1 MDVTVERIVYDG
13 ATSEDEDKENV
24 NWSNLTRSRGLKEV
38 EDVKGVKNVGLKVVS
53 EVRGG
58 FAQYLQELIDNKKKH
73 EKSICQICIE

>member
-1 MDVTVERIVYDG
+1 
-13 ATSEDEDKENV
+13 
-24 NWSNLTRSRGLKEV
+24 V
-38 EDVKGVKNVGLKVVS
+38 EDVKGVKNVGLKVVG

>member
-24 NWSNLTRSRGLKEV
+24 NWSNLSRSRGPKEV
-38 EDVKGVKNVGLKVVS
+38 EDARGVKSDGFKFVG

-58 FAQYLQELIDNKKKH
+58 FAQYLQELIDNK
-73 EKSICQICIE
+73 